1 MHTVLK
7 ILATSTLLTLGT
19 AAHASTYQIDKAG
32 QHAFITFKASHLGYS
47 YFIGHFEDFDGE
59 FQYDENAP
67 QASKVN
73 VVIQAKSLDSNH
85 AERDKHLTGEEYFD
99 AEQHPLI
106 TFSSTGYEGAANAG
120 QLNGEL
126 TIKGITRAVTLN
138 VSKIGQGDDPWGGYR
153 AGFEGNVTLSAGD
166 YDLPGWIG
174 DVEVNL
180 IVEGV
185 RQND

>member
-1 MHTVLK
+1 MRTVFN
-7 ILATSTLLTLGT
+7 LLTALVLL
-19 AAHASTYQIDKAG
+19 AYDSVAHASTYQIDKAG

-47 YFIGHFEDFDGE
+47 YIIGHFEDFDGE

-67 QASKVN
+67 EASKVN
-73 VVIQAKSLDSNH
+73 VVIQARSLDSNH
-85 AERDKHLTGEEYFD
+85 AERDKHLTGKEYFD

-106 TFSSTGYEGAANAG
+106 TFSSTGYEGAADAG
-120 QLNGEL
+120 QLTGDL
-126 TIKGITRAVTLN
+126 TIKGITRTVTLN

-153 AGFEGNVTLSAGD
+153 AGFEGDVTLSAGD

-185 RQND
+185 RQSD

>member
-1 MHTVLK
+1 MRTVLHF
-7 ILATSTLLTLGT
+7 LATLALLAYGSV
-19 AAHASTYQIDKAG
+19 AHASTYQIDKAG

-47 YFIGHFEDFDGE
+47 YIIGHFEDFDGE

-85 AERDKHLTGEEYFD
+85 AERDKHLTGKEYFD

-106 TFSSTGYEGAANAG
+106 TFSSTGYEGAADAG
-120 QLNGEL
+120 QLTGDL
-126 TIKGITRAVTLN
+126 TIKGITRTVTLN

-153 AGFEGNVTLSAGD
+153 AGFEGDVTLSAGD

-185 RQND
+185 RQSD